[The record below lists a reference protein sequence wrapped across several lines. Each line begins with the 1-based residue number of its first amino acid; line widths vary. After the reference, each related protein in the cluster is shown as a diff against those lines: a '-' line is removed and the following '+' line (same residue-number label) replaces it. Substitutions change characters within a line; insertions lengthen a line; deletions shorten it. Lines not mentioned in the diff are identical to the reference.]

1 MTVDLSTTNLLLGI
15 MAVVSLLEGLVV
27 IGIGVAG
34 FMAYRRVMTLVEG
47 LENRQV
53 APAMARLNSI
63 LDDVKGVTTKVKEET
78 NRVDQ
83 AIHTTIGRIDDTAD
97 RVRANVR
104 VNTSR
109 LVGVIRGTRVA
120 IDTFLNHH
128 EETANRQQATS
139 NM

>member
-15 MAVVSLLEGLVV
+15 MAVASVLEALVV
-27 IGIGVAG
+27 VGVGVAG
-34 FMAYRRVMTLVEG
+34 FVAYRRVSTVLEE

-53 APAMARLNSI
+53 APTMARVNSI
-63 LDDVKGVTTKVKEET
+63 LDDVKDVTTKVKEET

-104 VNTSR
+104 IKTSR
-109 LVGVIRGTRVA
+109 LVGIIRGARVA
-120 IDTFLNHH
+120 IDTFVNDHDH
-128 EETANRQQATS
+128 YEEMRTETEN
-139 NM
+139 

>member
-34 FMAYRRVMTLVEG
+34 FMAYRRVMTLLEG

-78 NRVDQ
+78 NRVDH